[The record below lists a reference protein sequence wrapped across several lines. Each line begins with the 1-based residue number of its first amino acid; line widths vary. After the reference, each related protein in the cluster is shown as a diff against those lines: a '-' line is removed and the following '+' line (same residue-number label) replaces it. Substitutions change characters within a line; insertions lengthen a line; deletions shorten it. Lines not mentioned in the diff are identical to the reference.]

1 MQFLITEKKNILR
14 WTFLKLGDALNEVA
28 KIRAQLEKSEAVR
41 HSTEYEMTKLMR
53 DLNNEKRANA
63 DKEKVLTELN
73 ENMQS
78 IRHFI

>member
-1 MQFLITEKKNILR
+1 M
-14 WTFLKLGDALNEVA
+14 GDALNEVA
-28 KIRAQLEKSEAVR
+28 KIRAQLEKSEALR

-53 DLNNEKRANA
+53 DLNNEKRSNA

-78 IRHFI
+78 NVSPIE